1 MTEKFYAKEVSVKDY
16 KGFSG
21 GFGSYAQKGGEAS
34 MIRLRMPGGRVTK
47 EKLKFLV
54 DSIEKYDVKRAHIT
68 TCQTVQFHD
77 LGAKAVCDIMEQA
90 MDVSIVTRGGG
101 GDFPRNTM
109 VSPLSGV
116 EKGEY
121 FDVLPYAEEAGD
133 YLMGIIKTVK
143 LPRKLKV
150 GFSNSPAN
158 VTHATFRDLGFVA
171 KANGLFDVYSAGG
184 LGNNYRMGVKVAE
197 DANPEEVLYYVEAMV
212 RTFTTYGNYESR
224 AKSRTRYM
232 QETLGVDGYRK
243 AYQEKLAEVKEEY
256 KDSLLIKLEGKTAE
270 NTINNVENTSTEGAD
285 KKNMN
290 DTSAAIAEN
299 IVNNI
304 EKNSTAAVGA
314 KNNADMSEIIENET
328 KNIMKKDENIL
339 LETAES
345 YPQKEAASE
354 RILPQKQAG
363 LYAVAYHPIGGIVP
377 VKKFGEIYNIVKDI
391 VNAEVRI
398 APDETL
404 YIINLNRLQA
414 KEVVTITEDGAKN
427 LFETSVSCIGSTVC
441 QIGLRDSQGLLAS
454 IIEAVEPYHFADG
467 VLPRIHISGCTSSC
481 GTHQIGKLGFHGAS
495 KRVDGKMQPAFAF
508 HVNGEDAQGEEHFGE
523 EWGVMTAED
532 IPKFFVELGQKVSSD
547 NLTYNTWFAKNPEEL
562 KTLAE
567 KYIKS

>member
-1 MTEKFYAKEVSVKDY
+1 MNQDLIKEFKADLKDFREMTEKFYEKEVSVKDY

-34 MIRLRMPGGRVTK
+34 MLRLRMPGGRVTK

-54 DSIEKYDVKRAHIT
+54 DSIEKYDVKRVHIT

-77 LGAKAVCDIMEQA
+77 LGAKAVGDIMEQA
-90 MDVSIVTRGGG
+90 MEVGIVTRGGG

-116 EKGEY
+116 EQGEY
-121 FDVLPYAEEAGD
+121 FDVLPYAEKASD

-158 VTHATFRDLGFVA
+158 ITHATFRDLGFVA
-171 KANGLFDVYSAGG
+171 KENGCFDVYSAGG

-197 DANPEEVLYYVEAMV
+197 DAKPTEVLYYVEAMI

-232 QETLGVDGYRK
+232 QETLGIDGYQR
-243 AYQEKLAEVKEEY
+243 AYQEKLEEVKTEY
-256 KDSLLIKLEGKTAE
+256 KGSLLIEIEDKIKEQGNSNVTEKGIKDFSEKT
-270 NTINNVENTSTEGAD
+270 VENQQKTTD
-285 KKNMN
+285 R
-290 DTSAAIAEN
+290 
-299 IVNNI
+299 
-304 EKNSTAAVGA
+304 
-314 KNNADMSEIIENET
+314 
-328 KNIMKKDENIL
+328 
-339 LETAES
+339 
-345 YPQKEAASE
+345 YPQKEAASQ
-354 RILPQKQAG
+354 RIMVQKQKG

-377 VKKFGEIYNIVKDI
+377 TEKFGEIYEIIKNID
-391 VNAEVRI
+391 NAEVRI

-404 YIINLNRLQA
+404 YIINLNALQSEKVA
-414 KEVVTITEDGAKN
+414 AITEDGAKN

-454 IIEAVEPYHFADG
+454 IIKAVEPYHFADG

-481 GTHQIGKLGFHGAS
+481 GTHQIGQLGFHGAS
-495 KRVDGKMQPAFAF
+495 KRIDGKMQSAFAF
-508 HVNGEDAQGEEHFGE
+508 HVNGQEEQGKEHFGD
-523 EWGVMTAED
+523 EWGIMAAEA
-532 IPKFFVELGQKVSSD
+532 IPTFFVELGQLISKE
-547 NLTYNTWFAKNPEEL
+547 NLTYDTWYAKNPEIL
-562 KTLAE
+562 KKIAE
-567 KYIKS
+567 KYLK

>member
-1 MTEKFYAKEVSVKDY
+1 MNESLMAQFKSDLKDFREMTEKFYAKEVSVKDY

-21 GFGSYAQKGGEAS
+21 GFGSYAQKGAEAS
-34 MIRLRMPGGRVTK
+34 MLRLRMPGGRITK

-54 DSIEKYDVKRAHIT
+54 DAIEKYNVKRAHLT

-77 LGAKAVCDIMEQA
+77 LDARAVCDIMEQA
-90 MDVSIVTRGGG
+90 MEVGIVTRGGG

-121 FDVLPYAEEAGD
+121 FDVLPYAEKASD

-171 KANGLFDVYSAGG
+171 KANATFDVYSAGG

-197 DANPEEVLYYVEAMV
+197 NVKPEEVLYYIETMV
-212 RTFTTYGNYESR
+212 RVFTTYGNYESR

-232 QETLGVDGYRK
+232 QETLGVEGYCK
-243 AYQEKLAEVKEEY
+243 AYQEKLAEVKNEY
-256 KDSLLIKLEGKTAE
+256 KESLLVEIQQSTQQPEKKTTG
-270 NTINNVENTSTEGAD
+270 NTEDS
-285 KKNMN
+285 K
-290 DTSAAIAEN
+290 
-299 IVNNI
+299 IVNDSVNT
-304 EKNSTAAVGA
+304 EK
-314 KNNADMSEIIENET
+314 
-328 KNIMKKDENIL
+328 
-339 LETAES
+339 
-345 YPQKEAASE
+345 YPQNEAASE
-354 RILPQKQAG
+354 RIISQKQNG
-363 LYAVAYHPIGGIVP
+363 LYAVAYHPIGGMIP
-377 VKKFGEIYNIVKDI
+377 TQKFREIYEVIEKI
-391 VNAEVRI
+391 PNAELRV

-404 YIINLNRLQA
+404 YIINLNAQQSEKVFA
-414 KEVVTITEDGAKN
+414 ITEDGAKN

-441 QIGLRDSQGLLAS
+441 QIGLRDSQGLLAN
-454 IIEAVEPYHFADG
+454 IIAAVEPYHFADG

-495 KRVDGKMQPAFAF
+495 KRVDGKMQQAFAF
-508 HVNGEDAQGEEHFGE
+508 HVNGQDAQGKEYFGE
-523 EWGVMTAED
+523 EWGTMLAEQ
-532 IPKFFVELGQKVSSD
+532 IPNFFVELGQIISAE
-547 NLTYNTWFAKNPEEL
+547 NLTYESWYEKNPEML
-562 KTLAE
+562 KQIAE
-567 KYIKS
+567 KYLG